1 MEDNSRNV
9 FWGLVIKPGK
19 RYETEVQEPFRITK
33 ACIEPATA
41 KDGKVTSVYVEQS
54 DNNEEFIIAN
64 LNLKNFNESLDLTFN
79 EGEKICF
86 KIDGSGTV
94 HLTGNL
100 LDDPPPGDMFDM
112 EDSEDDSEATGESED
127 ETVEAGNKI
136 KEVSDKEAAKI
147 LKRKKNQQAEEV
159 KKKKAKVAENGDST
173 MDTTLGDLDDTD
185 NFAEEEDS
193 DDDDNDDSSDDEGD
207 TTTESGKADTTAA
220 SDDDDDESDSDSD
233 SEEEE
238 KKPVKAK
245 AKEETPKKEVK
256 TKDVKTPKQDTP
268 KSAKKE
274 NGKQEAKTPKQEA
287 KTPKVKEETK
297 TPKQESKTPKDAK
310 TLKDPKTPK
319 EDGKKPQP
327 DTKTPGK
334 TPKRT
339 IKGGIQI
346 EDLHEGSG
354 QEVKT
359 GNTVG
364 MFYSGKQFNAIY
376 IYPSQIKLAFSLGR
390 LAANNKKFD
399 SCLSGAPFKFKLGK
413 GEVIKGWDLG
423 VLGIKVGGKRRLTIP
438 PKLAYGQNGAPP
450 DIPPNS
456 TLIFEIECKF
466 AK

>member
-1 MEDNSRNV
+1 MEVSRNV

-33 ACIEPATA
+33 ACIEPSTA

-64 LNLKNFNESLDLTFN
+64 LNLKNFNESIDLSFN

-86 KIDGSGTV
+86 KIDGAGTV

-112 EDSEDDSEATGESED
+112 EDSEDDSEDSEAVGDSED

-147 LKRKKNQQAEEV
+147 LKRKKNQPAEEV
-159 KKKKAKVAENGDST
+159 SKKKAKVAENGDST
-173 MDTTLGDLDDTD
+173 MDTTLGDLDDTN

-193 DDDDNDDSSDDEGD
+193 DDDDDDSSEDEGD
-207 TTTESGKADTTAA
+207 TTAGSGNADTTAA
-220 SDDDDDESDSDSD
+220 SDDDSDDDDDDDDEEEDDDDDKSE

-245 AKEETPKKEVK
+245 AKEETPKKEAK
-256 TKDVKTPKQDTP
+256 TKDSQTPKQDAT
-268 KSAKKE
+268 KSNKKE
-274 NGKQEAKTPKQEA
+274 DGKQEAKTPKQEA
-287 KTPKVKEETK
+287 KTPKQDVKA
-297 TPKQESKTPKDAK
+297 PKDAK
-310 TLKDPKTPK
+310 TPKDPKTPK
-319 EDGKKPQP
+319 EDGKTPKPES
-327 DTKTPGK
+327 KTPGK

-346 EDLHEGSG
+346 EDLKEGTG
-354 QEVKT
+354 QEVKA

-364 MFYSGKQFNAIY
+364 MYYSG
-376 IYPSQIKLAFSLGR
+376 R
-390 LAANNKKFD
+390 LQANNKKFD

>member
-1 MEDNSRNV
+1 MEVNSRNV

-33 ACIEPATA
+33 ACIEPSTA

-64 LNLKNFNESLDLTFN
+64 LNLKNFNESIDLSFN

-86 KIDGSGTV
+86 KIDGAGTV

-112 EDSEDDSEATGESED
+112 EDSEDDSEDSEAVGDSED

-147 LKRKKNQQAEEV
+147 LKRKKNQPAEEV
-159 KKKKAKVAENGDST
+159 SKKKAKVAENGDST
-173 MDTTLGDLDDTD
+173 MDTTLGDLDDTN

-193 DDDDNDDSSDDEGD
+193 DDDDDDSSEDEGE
-207 TTTESGKADTTAA
+207 TTTGSGNADTTAA
-220 SDDDDDESDSDSD
+220 SDDDSDDDDDDDDDEDDDDDDKSE

-245 AKEETPKKEVK
+245 AKEETPKKEAK
-256 TKDVKTPKQDTP
+256 TKDAQTPKQDAT
-268 KSAKKE
+268 KSNKKE
-274 NGKQEAKTPKQEA
+274 DGKQEAKTPKQEA
-287 KTPKVKEETK
+287 KTPKQDVKA
-297 TPKQESKTPKDAK
+297 PKDAK
-310 TLKDPKTPK
+310 TPKDPKTPK
-319 EDGKKPQP
+319 EDGKTPKPES
-327 DTKTPGK
+327 KTPGK

-346 EDLHEGSG
+346 EDLKEGTG
-354 QEVKT
+354 QEVKA

-364 MFYSGKQFNAIY
+364 MYYSGLNIFCN
-376 IYPSQIKLAFSLGR
+376 LNHHR
-390 LAANNKKFD
+390 L
-399 SCLSGAPFKFKLGK
+399 SW
-413 GEVIKGWDLG
+413 VI
-423 VLGIKVGGKRRLTIP
+423 GI
-438 PKLAYGQNGAPP
+438 
-450 DIPPNS
+450 
-456 TLIFEIECKF
+456 
-466 AK
+466 

>member
-64 LNLKNFNESLDLTFN
+64 LNLKNFNESLDLAFN

-136 KEVSDKEAAKI
+136 EEVSDKEAAKI
-147 LKRKKNQQAEEV
+147 LKRKKNQPAEEV

-193 DDDDNDDSSDDEGD
+193 DDDDDDDDSSDDEGD
-207 TTTESGKADTTAA
+207 TTTGSATAA
-220 SDDDDDESDSDSD
+220 SDDDSDDDDDDEDDSEE
-233 SEEEE
+233 EEEE

-256 TKDVKTPKQDTP
+256 TKDAKTPKQDLP

-287 KTPKVKEETK
+287 KTPKQEAKTPKQEAKTPKAKEDTK

-310 TLKDPKTPK
+310 TPKDPKTPK
-319 EDGKKPQP
+319 EDGKKPQL

-354 QEVKT
+354 QEVKA

-364 MFYSGKQFNAIY
+364 MFYSG
-376 IYPSQIKLAFSLGR
+376 R
-390 LAANNKKFD
+390 LASNNKKFD
-399 SCLSGAPFKFKLGK
+399 SCLSGPPFKFKLGK

-438 PKLAYGQNGAPP
+438 PKFAYGQNGAPP

-456 TLIFEIECKF
+456 TLIFEIECKL

>member
-1 MEDNSRNV
+1 MEVNSRNV

-33 ACIEPATA
+33 ACIEPSTA

-64 LNLKNFNESLDLTFN
+64 LNLKNFNESIDLSFN

-86 KIDGSGTV
+86 KIDGAGTV

-112 EDSEDDSEATGESED
+112 EDSEDDSEDSEAVGDSED

-147 LKRKKNQQAEEV
+147 LKRKKNQPAEEV
-159 KKKKAKVAENGDST
+159 SKKKAKVAENGDST
-173 MDTTLGDLDDTD
+173 MDTTLGDLDDTN

-193 DDDDNDDSSDDEGD
+193 DDDDDDSSEDEGE
-207 TTTESGKADTTAA
+207 TTTGSGNADTTAA
-220 SDDDDDESDSDSD
+220 SDDDSDDDDDDDDDEDDDDDDKSE

-245 AKEETPKKEVK
+245 AKEETPKKEAK
-256 TKDVKTPKQDTP
+256 TKDSQTPKQDAT
-268 KSAKKE
+268 KSNKKE
-274 NGKQEAKTPKQEA
+274 DGKQEAKTPKQEA
-287 KTPKVKEETK
+287 KTPKQDVKA
-297 TPKQESKTPKDAK
+297 PKDAK
-310 TLKDPKTPK
+310 TPKDPKTPK
-319 EDGKKPQP
+319 EDGKTPKPES
-327 DTKTPGK
+327 KTPGK

-346 EDLHEGSG
+346 EDLKEGTG
-354 QEVKT
+354 QEVKA

-364 MFYSGKQFNAIY
+364 MYYSGLNIFFN
-376 IYPSQIKLAFSLGR
+376 LNHHR
-390 LAANNKKFD
+390 L
-399 SCLSGAPFKFKLGK
+399 SW
-413 GEVIKGWDLG
+413 VI
-423 VLGIKVGGKRRLTIP
+423 
-438 PKLAYGQNGAPP
+438 
-450 DIPPNS
+450 
-456 TLIFEIECKF
+456 
-466 AK
+466 

>member
-1 MEDNSRNV
+1 M

-33 ACIEPATA
+33 ACIEPSTA

-64 LNLKNFNESLDLTFN
+64 LNLKNFNESIDLSFN

-86 KIDGSGTV
+86 KIDGAGTV

-112 EDSEDDSEATGESED
+112 EDSEDDSEDSEAVGDSEEES
-127 ETVEAGNKI
+127 VEAGNKI
-136 KEVSDKEAAKI
+136 KEVSPKEAAKI
-147 LKRKKNQQAEEV
+147 LKRKKDQPTKEV
-159 KKKKAKVAENGDST
+159 SKKKAKLAENGDST
-173 MDTTLGDLDDTD
+173 VDTTLGDLDDTN

-193 DDDDNDDSSDDEGD
+193 DDDDDDSSEDEGD
-207 TTTESGKADTTAA
+207 TTTGSGNADTTAA
-220 SDDDDDESDSDSD
+220 SDDDSDDDDDEDEEESE

-245 AKEETPKKEVK
+245 KKEETPKKEAK
-256 TKDVKTPKQDTP
+256 TKEAKTPKQDAP

-274 NGKQEAKTPKQEA
+274 DGKQEAKTPKQE
-287 KTPKVKEETK
+287 V
-297 TPKQESKTPKDAK
+297 KTPKDAK
-310 TLKDPKTPK
+310 TPKDPKTPKDAKTPKDPKTPK
-319 EDGKKPQP
+319 EEGKTPKP

-346 EDLHEGSG
+346 EDLNEGTG
-354 QEVKT
+354 QEVKA

-364 MFYSGKQFNAIY
+364 MFYSGKNILFMMTLN
-376 IYPSQIKLAFSLGR
+376 SV
-390 LAANNKKFD
+390 
-399 SCLSGAPFKFKLGK
+399 CPF
-413 GEVIKGWDLG
+413 
-423 VLGIKVGGKRRLTIP
+423 
-438 PKLAYGQNGAPP
+438 
-450 DIPPNS
+450 
-456 TLIFEIECKF
+456 
-466 AK
+466 

>member
-1 MEDNSRNV
+1 MEVSRNV

-33 ACIEPATA
+33 ACIEPSTA

-64 LNLKNFNESLDLTFN
+64 LNLKNFNESIDLSFN

-86 KIDGSGTV
+86 KIDGAGTV

-112 EDSEDDSEATGESED
+112 EDSEDDSEDSEAVGDSED

-147 LKRKKNQQAEEV
+147 LKRKKNQPAEEGS
-159 KKKKAKVAENGDST
+159 KKKAKVAENGDST
-173 MDTTLGDLDDTD
+173 MDTTLGDLDDTN

-193 DDDDNDDSSDDEGD
+193 DDDDDDSSEDEGD
-207 TTTESGKADTTAA
+207 TTTGSGNADTTAA
-220 SDDDDDESDSDSD
+220 SDDDSDDDDDDDDEEDDDDKSE

-245 AKEETPKKEVK
+245 AKEETPKKEAK
-256 TKDVKTPKQDTP
+256 TKDSQTPKQDAT
-268 KSAKKE
+268 KSNKKE
-274 NGKQEAKTPKQEA
+274 DGKQEAKTPKQEA
-287 KTPKVKEETK
+287 KTPKQDVKA
-297 TPKQESKTPKDAK
+297 PKDAK
-310 TLKDPKTPK
+310 TPKDPKTPK
-319 EDGKKPQP
+319 EDGKTPKPES
-327 DTKTPGK
+327 KTPGK

-346 EDLHEGSG
+346 EDLKEGTG
-354 QEVKT
+354 QEVKA

-364 MFYSGKQFNAIY
+364 MYYSGLNIFFN
-376 IYPSQIKLAFSLGR
+376 LNHHR
-390 LAANNKKFD
+390 L
-399 SCLSGAPFKFKLGK
+399 SW
-413 GEVIKGWDLG
+413 VI
-423 VLGIKVGGKRRLTIP
+423 GI
-438 PKLAYGQNGAPP
+438 
-450 DIPPNS
+450 
-456 TLIFEIECKF
+456 
-466 AK
+466 

>member
-1 MEDNSRNV
+1 M

-33 ACIEPATA
+33 ACIEPSTA

-64 LNLKNFNESLDLTFN
+64 LNLKNFNESIDLSFN

-86 KIDGSGTV
+86 KIDGPGTV

-112 EDSEDDSEATGESED
+112 EDSEDDSEDSEAVGDSEEES
-127 ETVEAGNKI
+127 VEAGNKI
-136 KEVSDKEAAKI
+136 QEVSDKEAAKI
-147 LKRKKNQQAEEV
+147 LKRKKNQPAEEV
-159 KKKKAKVAENGDST
+159 SKKKAKVAENGNRT
-173 MDTTLGDLDDTD
+173 VDTTLGDLDDTN

-193 DDDDNDDSSDDEGD
+193 DDDDDDSSEDEGD
-207 TTTESGKADTTAA
+207 TTTGSGNADTTAA
-220 SDDDDDESDSDSD
+220 SDDDSDDDDDEEDDEESE

-238 KKPVKAK
+238 KKPVKTK
-245 AKEETPKKEVK
+245 TKKEETPKKEA
-256 TKDVKTPKQDTP
+256 KTPKQDAS

-274 NGKQEAKTPKQEA
+274 DGKQEAKTPKQE
-287 KTPKVKEETK
+287 V
-297 TPKQESKTPKDAK
+297 KTPKDAK
-310 TLKDPKTPK
+310 TPKDPKTPKDAKTPKDPKTPKDAKTPKDPKTPK
-319 EDGKKPQP
+319 EDAKTPAP

-339 IKGGIQI
+339 IKGGISI
-346 EDLHEGSG
+346 EDLKEGTG
-354 QEVKT
+354 QEVKA

-364 MFYSGKQFNAIY
+364 MFYSG
-376 IYPSQIKLAFSLGR
+376 R
-390 LAANNKKFD
+390 LQANNKKFD
-399 SCLSGAPFKFKLGK
+399 SCLSGPPFKFKLGK

-456 TLIFEIECKF
+456 TLVFEIECKF

>member
-1 MEDNSRNV
+1 M

-33 ACIEPATA
+33 ACIEPSTA

-64 LNLKNFNESLDLTFN
+64 LNLKNFNESIDLSFN

-86 KIDGSGTV
+86 KIDGAGTV

-112 EDSEDDSEATGESED
+112 EDSEDDSEDSEAVGDSED

-147 LKRKKNQQAEEV
+147 LKRKKNQPTEEV
-159 KKKKAKVAENGDST
+159 SKKKAKVAENGDST
-173 MDTTLGDLDDTD
+173 MDTTLGDLDDTN

-193 DDDDNDDSSDDEGD
+193 DDDDDDSSEDEGD
-207 TTTESGKADTTAA
+207 TTTGSGNADTTAA
-220 SDDDDDESDSDSD
+220 SDDDSDDDDDDDDDEDDESE

-245 AKEETPKKEVK
+245 AKEETPKKEAK
-256 TKDVKTPKQDTP
+256 SKDAKSPKQDAP
-268 KSAKKE
+268 KSTKKE
-274 NGKQEAKTPKQEA
+274 DEKQEAKTPKQEA
-287 KTPKVKEETK
+287 KTPKQDV
-297 TPKQESKTPKDAK
+297 KTPKDAK
-310 TLKDPKTPK
+310 TPKDPKTPK
-319 EDGKKPQP
+319 EDGKTPKPES
-327 DTKTPGK
+327 KTPGK

-346 EDLHEGSG
+346 EDLKEGTG
-354 QEVKT
+354 QEVKA

-364 MFYSGKQFNAIY
+364 MYYSG
-376 IYPSQIKLAFSLGR
+376 L
-390 LAANNKKFD
+390 
-399 SCLSGAPFKFKLGK
+399 
-413 GEVIKGWDLG
+413 
-423 VLGIKVGGKRRLTIP
+423 
-438 PKLAYGQNGAPP
+438 
-450 DIPPNS
+450 
-456 TLIFEIECKF
+456 
-466 AK
+466 